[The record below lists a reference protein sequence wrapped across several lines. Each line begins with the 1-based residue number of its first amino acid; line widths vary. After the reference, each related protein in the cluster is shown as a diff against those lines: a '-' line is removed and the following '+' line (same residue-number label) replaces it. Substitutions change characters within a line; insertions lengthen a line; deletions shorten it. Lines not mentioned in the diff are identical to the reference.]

1 MEHKLP
7 REETYEQQEVK
18 EPSFTWSNLISVV
31 IGYLEWFGILTA
43 IADYALGATLYM
55 TALQMFTICAF
66 VSIFGALYTLYKVLT
81 TQDEIAGIDSS
92 LQSYYL
98 QSGVGNFT
106 TPHTQTLDNLKL
118 LLEKYKTKIFNNKK
132 YEEEK
137 HARIKL
143 TCEFLIIKTYQAL
156 FIKSP
161 ESEDPENKE
170 NKENKAKIQELASNL
185 DINLSQDIS
194 EGFSFIRFVKSI
206 FTTMRSISDSQ
217 EFQRL
222 KNVALTFVGTATLVW
237 TVSTNVSPLLS
248 IALTAAFLHQ
258 LLLVSVAVGFL
269 ISLINFINGRS
280 QDNILWNLKDKYI
293 SISQHQNELS
303 DLNADLVDSINFLN
317 KKHFF
322 RRQNTLPLRTTAGFP
337 GRAGILNGSIFSP
350 IVDSRATTPTN
361 GHAKRP

>member
-1 MEHKLP
+1 MGHKFL
-7 REETYEQQEVK
+7 REESYVQQEVK

-55 TALQMFTICAF
+55 TALQMFTICAV
-66 VSIFGALYTLYKVLT
+66 VSIFGALYTLYRVLT
-81 TQDEIAGIDSS
+81 TQDEIAEIHSS

-98 QSGVGNFT
+98 QSDVGNFT

-118 LLEKYKTKIFNNKK
+118 LLEKYKTKIFKNKK

-137 HARIKL
+137 HARTKL
-143 TCEFLIIKTYQAL
+143 KCEFLIIKTYQAL

-161 ESEDPENKE
+161 ESEDPD
-170 NKENKAKIQELASNL
+170 NKAKIQELASNF

-248 IALTAAFLHQ
+248 IALTAAFSHQ

-280 QDNILWNLKDKYI
+280 QDNVLWKLKDDYI

-322 RRQNTLPLRTTAGFP
+322 RRQKTLPLRTTAGFP
-337 GRAGILNGSIFSP
+337 GRASIMNHSIFSP

-361 GHAKRP
+361 GHAKKP